1 MLENNTPMQKQ
12 PATPRS
18 PFVFD
23 LRELD
28 RRAGSL
34 REYRR
39 SVPAPAWLGLD
50 LIGVPE
56 GAPLALDL
64 RLESVTEG
72 VLVTGTVT
80 APLTGQCGRCLDPLS
95 DELDVDVCELFAY
108 PDSATDETTERDEIH
123 RIDRDLLDVEP
134 MVRDAVVLGLPW
146 TPLCRPDCAGLCPT
160 CGQRLD
166 DLPAGHAHDEIDPRW
181 AALARFA
188 EVSPEADEDGSPDA
202 TDKRSTRTTS
212 QE

>member
-1 MLENNTPMQKQ
+1 MPENNTPMSQRR
-12 PATPRS
+12 AAERS

-23 LRELD
+23 LRELG

-39 SVPAPAWLGLD
+39 SVPAPAGLVLD
-50 LIGVPE
+50 LVGVPE

-72 VLVTGTVT
+72 VLVTGTVV
-80 APLTGQCGRCLDPLS
+80 APTTGQCGRCLDPIS

-108 PDSATDETTERDEIH
+108 PDSTTDETTERDEMP
-123 RIDRDLLDVEP
+123 RIDGDLLDVEP
-134 MVRDAVVLGLPW
+134 VVRDAVVLGLPW
-146 TPLCRPDCAGLCPT
+146 TPLCRPDCTGLCPT

-166 DLPAGHAHDEIDPRW
+166 ELPPGHAHDEIDPRW
-181 AALARFA
+181 SALAAYRD
-188 EVSPEADEDGSPDA
+188 STT
-202 TDKRSTRTTS
+202 TD

>member
-1 MLENNTPMQKQ
+1 MPENTTPMHQH
-12 PATPRS
+12 PAAQRS

-23 LRELD
+23 LRELG

-39 SVPAPAWLGLD
+39 SVPAPAGLGLD
-50 LIGVPE
+50 LIAVPE

-72 VLVTGTVT
+72 VLVTGTIS
-80 APLTGQCGRCLDPLS
+80 AALTGQCGRCLDPVS
-95 DELDVDVCELFAY
+95 DDLRVDICELFAY
-108 PDSATDETTERDEIH
+108 PDSATDETTEADEVH
-123 RIDRDLLDVEP
+123 RISGELLDVEP
-134 MVRDAVVLGLPW
+134 VVRDAVVLGLPW
-146 TPLCRPDCAGLCPT
+146 TPLCRAECAGLCPT

-166 DLPAGHAHDEIDPRW
+166 DLPPGHAHEVIDPRW
-181 AALARFA
+181 AAL
-188 EVSPEADEDGSPDA
+188 E
-202 TDKRSTRTTS
+202 KLKS

>member
-1 MLENNTPMQKQ
+1 MPQ
-12 PATPRS
+12 PHTTPRS

-23 LRELD
+23 LRELG
-28 RRAGSL
+28 RGAGSL
-34 REYRR
+34 KDYWR

-56 GAPLALDL
+56 GAPLALDV

-80 APLTGQCGRCLDPLS
+80 APLTGQCGRCLDPIS

-108 PDSATDETTERDEIH
+108 PDSATDETTEEDEVL
-123 RIDRDLLDVEP
+123 RIDGDLLDAEP

-166 DLPAGHAHDEIDPRW
+166 DLPAGHTHDVIDPRW
-181 AALARFA
+181 AALAKFT
-188 EVSPEADEDGSPDA
+188 EVNGDGS
-202 TDKRSTRTTS
+202 TETRTNSSTS